1 MYRRKG
7 IRDGRGGDGEILS
20 LAVLFHVDV
29 TRDRDTNVDCI
40 VFRGMKG
47 FALEY

>member
-1 MYRRKG
+1 M
-7 IRDGRGGDGEILS
+7 RGGEGEILLS
-20 LAVLFHVDV
+20 GVLYHDDV
-29 TRDRDTNVDCI
+29 TRHRNTNLDCI